1 MCHTRISQPGRF
13 WSLGDTWQCLKT
25 VLFSHLV
32 EQKFF
37 KVLLASSEEGPGMLP
52 NLLECTKRSMGPW
65 CPSWDPMCYR
75 IQTAS
80 VSTTLPI
87 IRVSHS
93 THPAPQDLSP
103 PLSQEPLLALWL
115 PVLFIPLPSRL
126 AYLRQGLQID
136 DFKGFSSAM
145 LLGSCL
151 PAEPTDEVVRAAGL
165 PASNPEP
172 RQQQGRWQML
182 NSCCWQRSTAV
193 ARPTDATAR
202 AKAALAN
209 VSSWSNL
216 QPGQRS
222 LLCVGSGHRETQ
234 SSFLILCWLITL
246 DDWLR
251 SLFLIPL
258 LWLILINSPDLWNAM
273 GDELMWQ

>member
-1 MCHTRISQPGRF
+1 MTIY
-13 WSLGDTWQCLKT
+13 SLD
-25 VLFSHLV
+25 
-32 EQKFF
+32 
-37 KVLLASSEEGPGMLP
+37 VLL
-52 NLLECTKRSMGPW
+52 
-65 CPSWDPMCYR
+65 
-75 IQTAS
+75 
-80 VSTTLPI
+80 
-87 IRVSHS
+87 
-93 THPAPQDLSP
+93 
-103 PLSQEPLLALWL
+103 SQFGTNFPC
-115 PVLFIPLPSRL
+115 PVLTVVPLPSRL

-193 ARPTDATAR
+193 ARPTDATAC

-209 VSSWSNL
+209 FSSWSNL

-246 DDWLR
+246 DNWLR
-251 SLFLIPL
+251 SIPL